1 MKPFIVVALCS
12 MLSAPTLFSQSGSI
26 NNSLSDG
33 GIFTIKDG
41 STTFLTLS
49 QSDGSLSLNNIL
61 IFKGADRFIHDFEVA
76 STFGANTFVG
86 VNSGNFTMSGFA
98 DEASYN
104 TAVGHSTLTSLTTGQ
119 NNSAF
124 GVLSLFENTTGHS
137 NSAFG
142 VSSLYNTTG
151 EYNSA
156 FGGGSLYENTT
167 GSGNSAFGHSSLY
180 NCTGQQNSAFGW
192 NSGDNITTGSNN
204 IAIGYNAQVAVGT
217 NSNQIRI
224 GNASISLATTQIA
237 WTTSSDKRWK
247 SGIADSDLGLIFI
260 SKLRPVSYTRKNDE
274 QQRSEYGFIAQE
286 IEEALKASEVENT
299 GMLTIDDAGMY
310 QLRYN
315 DLLAPMVKAIQELKK
330 EKDDEVLTLRSE
342 NDALKQRMSN
352 YESEHQRLLAVIERL
367 TSLPESL
374 SQASKEN

>member
-1 MKPFIVVALCS
+1 M
-12 MLSAPTLFSQSGSI
+12 SGS
-26 NNSLSDG
+26 
-33 GIFTIKDG
+33 
-41 STTFLTLS
+41 
-49 QSDGSLSLNNIL
+49 NIQ
-61 IFKGADRFIHDFEVA
+61 
-76 STFGANTFVG
+76 
-86 VNSGNFTMSGFA
+86 
-98 DEASYN
+98 ASYN
-104 TAVGHSTLTSLTTGQ
+104 TAVGHSSLIKLTTGYS
-119 NNSAF
+119 NSAF
-124 GVLSLFENTTGHS
+124 GYQSLYNTTGSDNSAFGFSSLYENTTGIYNS
-137 NSAFG
+137 AFGSGSLYENITGSQNSAFG
-142 VSSLYNTTG
+142 VSSLYN
-151 EYNSA
+151 N
-156 FGGGSLYENTT
+156 
-167 GSGNSAFGHSSLY
+167 
-180 NCTGQQNSAFGW
+180 TGQQNSAFGY
-192 NSGDNITTGSNN
+192 SAGSSITTGSNN

-224 GNASISLATTQIA
+224 GNASITLATTQIA